1 MFHPLIGVAGDKNL
15 SRPGIGFEALGRV
28 YFIADNGVVGSPFG
42 TNISR
47 DHNSC
52 VDADA
57 HVQAYLGKFYKCD
70 ARQSFLNGEGAAHS
84 TQWIVVASDRRAKK
98 GHESI
103 AAKFVQGSPEFK
115 DGIDDQL
122 QIAIEDVDHVLGIE
136 LLSERRE
143 SAQVAEKNR
152 NFALVTAQSQM
163 PPGIGDDLSR
173 DFRRDVPAEKITE
186 QMILCLDLI
195 VERFNPEKRFYSRQ
209 QLFAVDGLAEKIIG
223 A

>member
-15 SRPGIGFEALGRV
+15 SRSGIGFEALGRV
-28 YFIADNGVVGSPFG
+28 YFIADYGVVGSPFG

-84 TQWIVVASDRRAKK
+84 TQWIVVASDRRAEK

-103 AAKFVQGSPEFK
+103 AAKFIEGSPEFK
-115 DGIDDQL
+115 DGIDDQF
-122 QIAIEDVDHVLGIE
+122 QIAIEDIDHVLGIE
-136 LLSERRE
+136 LFGKRRE
-143 SAQVAEKNR
+143 SAQVAEKNC
-152 NFALVTAQSQM
+152 NFAPVTAQFQM
-163 PPGIGDDLSR
+163 TPGIGNDFGGDL
-173 DFRRDVPAEKITE
+173 RRDVPAEKITQ
-186 QMILCLDLI
+186 QMIFCLDL
-195 VERFNPEKRFYSRQ
+195 VVKRLDSEKRLDSR
-209 QLFAVDGLAEKIIG
+209 
-223 A
+223 